1 MMICKRNFQ
10 LLFFVSFPLFQ
21 ILVANDKACRLLGC
35 SSQELIGQNL
45 SRFISKCNQETWEA
59 VDDEYLE
66 TDECTSMVSGTVVC
80 EIFEQISLTV
90 CNICGASGGFGFFDS
105 LSLIS

>member
-1 MMICKRNFQ
+1 M
-10 LLFFVSFPLFQ
+10 
-21 ILVANDKACRLLGC
+21 
-35 SSQELIGQNL
+35 
-45 SRFISKCNQETWEA
+45 
-59 VDDEYLE
+59 DDEYLE